1 MSVELHFF
9 LYFCECII
17 RTIRTA
23 ERYLLLERGKETE
36 RRVLKER
43 VLKRIYLL
51 KEIKEKSSVPLL
63 TKAAECK
70 NILSENDVQLL
81 EESTFAS
88 NLYEGILSLKSGRN
102 FVHEYQKPVVIV

>member
-1 MSVELHFF
+1 MTQTRIQRALLHI
-9 LYFCECII
+9 LLGI
-17 RTIRTA
+17 RDVPEKVPYA
-23 ERYLLLERGKETE
+23 K
-36 RRVLKER
+36 VLGFRKDSSP
-43 VLKRIYLL
+43 LL

-88 NLYEGILSLKSGRN
+88 NLYEGILSRKSGRN